1 MMTVNP
7 EKQTE
12 VSGTRSMQSSQ
23 FPTFSSWAHDG
34 GLIVFP
40 PLYKYLNRVGGGAS
54 RGVSLKWQTQTTI
67 YTENNGNSTDVRL
80 IVSLFT
86 LRSC

>member
-1 MMTVNP
+1 MMTVKP

-12 VSGTRSMQSSQ
+12 VSGTRSLQSSQ
-23 FPTFSSWAHDG
+23 FPTCSSWAHNG

-54 RGVSLKWQTQTTI
+54 QGASLK
-67 YTENNGNSTDVRL
+67 
-80 IVSLFT
+80 
-86 LRSC
+86 